1 MIVYGTSLSPFVSK
15 TLTFIGEKRASPPLA
30 RPAFARVTDPKPVA

>member
-1 MIVYGTSLSPFVSK
+1 MIVYGTRLSPFVR
-15 TLTFIGEKRASPPLA
+15 KRWPKFGGYIASLLA